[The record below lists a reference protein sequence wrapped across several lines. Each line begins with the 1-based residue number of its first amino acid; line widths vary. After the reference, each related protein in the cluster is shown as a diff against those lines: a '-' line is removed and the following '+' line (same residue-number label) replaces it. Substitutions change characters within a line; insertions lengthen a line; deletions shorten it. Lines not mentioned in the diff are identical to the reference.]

1 MLSAYII
8 FDTVGAF
15 LFGAWGLPRL
25 IDPLCILSNF
35 AASCRNFILPF
46 RAFFSFRVF
55 VFVFVFC
62 FLLFLLVLGDR
73 KRNRAVGGWLQ
84 EKGTPPPPLAPEWV
98 GLLAGELVMA
108 WGGTGTG
115 EARAR
120 FMRTCLEGG
129 ERGERWQRRGDGWGG
144 EAVGIVYA
152 WYVLR
157 TTTAIVRTGGCLLF
171 SAL

>member
-1 MLSAYII
+1 MVTGERDAPAPSCSG
-8 FDTVGAF
+8 VG
-15 LFGAWGLPRL
+15 R
-25 IDPLCILSNF
+25 
-35 AASCRNFILPF
+35 FIGG
-46 RAFFSFRVF
+46 RV
-55 VFVFVFC
+55 
-62 FLLFLLVLGDR
+62 GD
-73 KRNRAVGGWLQ
+73 G
-84 EKGTPPPPLAPEWV
+84 
-98 GLLAGELVMA
+98 M
-108 WGGTGTG
+108 GGTGTG